1 MDISPTVNGELR
13 YYGSEQLELMQALEM
28 LAQKPGAKLWIR
40 NHVARCVVMLRKW
53 QRDSYEH
60 GITEQKELDQYESEI
75 KVLKLELQKAK
86 TDKQTD
92 RVNDLDRRLEKVP
105 LKNDRVKP
113 PMLWNEVPGSLIWD
127 QMCDADRLAVA
138 CGTLV
143 AFFVVHDKRF
153 AKELFFRNPVKS
165 EKSVRRNYTKRTL
178 TVCAVP
184 LALDAAL
191 EYFEL
196 VSEEFG
202 KRSKTDTGHHDVAS
216 ETRSRNDSGNAAT
229 GNVGPRT
236 SHSDEDDRPT
246 ARKVVRR
253 LGGVD
258 AGNSGMAMIWKHVQ
272 GQLLAKQDR
281 GEPCSAVRKLAREL
295 ACSEA
300 TIAKAIT
307 KSKTLQGWKARSLG
321 PKAAPKASSLSD
333 VVTAERQ
340 QTSEPAPDDVLPDD
354 DVDVL
359 MACLIDEAKPEE
371 RAILNA
377 LDHHGRRR
385 MAVTYQ
391 SQCRDRE
398 PSPLVPNNPH
408 QRTLNVKQHKRV

>member
-165 EKSVRRNYTKRTL
+165 EKPVRQNYTKRTL

-184 LALDAAL
+184 LALDTAL

-196 VSEEFG
+196 VSKTWAEEHAALPAGIALNDDPEWQPASWFG
-202 KRSKTDTGHHDVAS
+202 KGK
-216 ETRSRNDSGNAAT
+216 
-229 GNVGPRT
+229 
-236 SHSDEDDRPT
+236 
-246 ARKVVRR
+246 
-253 LGGVD
+253 
-258 AGNSGMAMIWKHVQ
+258 
-272 GQLLAKQDR
+272 LLARLKMAAQ
-281 GEPCSAVRKLAREL
+281 SNRK
-295 ACSEA
+295 
-300 TIAKAIT
+300 
-307 KSKTLQGWKARSLG
+307 
-321 PKAAPKASSLSD
+321 
-333 VVTAERQ
+333 
-340 QTSEPAPDDVLPDD
+340 
-354 DVDVL
+354 
-359 MACLIDEAKPEE
+359 
-371 RAILNA
+371 N
-377 LDHHGRRR
+377 
-385 MAVTYQ
+385 
-391 SQCRDRE
+391 
-398 PSPLVPNNPH
+398 
-408 QRTLNVKQHKRV
+408 KRVRVTDIDGVRFYSLADARMWWSRDIHK